1 MNSLINDDSS
11 YKTMEEFVVSGGICE
26 VVHCPTLQDI
36 KDHLQPVQELL
47 PSLSEQVKS
56 FLFDSSREVLQLQ
69 ETFSTAV
76 AQQEEIDHKLKE
88 YMERVDSWERL
99 AWPSQWSHHVALV
112 E

>member
-1 MNSLINDDSS
+1 MNSLLNDESL
-11 YKTMEEFVVSGGICE
+11 YKDAEEFVVSGRICE

-47 PSLSEQVKS
+47 PSLSDQVKS

-99 AWPSQWSHHVALV
+99 VRPTQWSHHVALV